1 MRGENRIEAERF
13 LDKALK
19 MFPED
24 GYFLKYKADIL
35 WMDGEMQKAAEL
47 YLQVKNKTTNGI
59 VWMEMDR
66 FFRRIQI

>member
-1 MRGENRIEAERF
+1 MRERTGSKQNVF

-24 GYFLKYKADIL
+24 GYFLKYKADIF

-47 YLQVKNKTTNGI
+47 LSSGK
-59 VWMEMDR
+59 E
-66 FFRRIQI
+66 